1 MRAKRRSSAVEQKK
15 MLRLAAWYREFA
27 ERAGSSVIWESR
39 LLMAEALEKEAALL
53 EQDCARN
60 KKRGS
65 PHRTVQ
71 LGMRRQ

>member
-1 MRAKRRSSAVEQKK
+1 MRK
-15 MLRLAAWYREFA
+15 LAAWYREFA

-53 EQDCARN
+53 EQDRAHN

-65 PHRTVQ
+65 TH
-71 LGMRRQ
+71 